1 MKRFMIA
8 GTNSGCG
15 KTTITCAVIQAMVNR
30 GLHTASFK
38 CGPDYIDPMFHSRII
53 GTAAHNLDSFFCDD
67 NTLRQLFTENSEN
80 ADISVSEGVMG
91 FYDGV
96 GDGDRGSSH
105 SVSEI
110 LKIPAVIVID
120 CKGMS
125 SSIGAVMKG
134 FLEYKKN
141 LIAGFIFNRL
151 PESLAGMAQQLCN
164 ELNTEFLGFFP
175 VCREAEL
182 KSRHLGLVTAAEV
195 TELKEKMQLL
205 SEIAEK
211 NIDIERLIS
220 LSENV
225 SFPEYTPLNIS
236 GISVAENVTVAVAR
250 DKAFSFIYE
259 DNLNLLKKLGC
270 RIEYFSPLEDCE
282 IPENAAGII
291 ISGGYPEL
299 YAEQLS
305 QNSPMICDV
314 RKKISGGMPVI
325 AECGG
330 FMYLHSTLEADKGAE
345 YAMAGIIPG
354 KAFKTNRLQRFGYI
368 NMQAERDGLLCQAD
382 EIISAHEF
390 HRWDSTAC
398 GEDFTAV
405 KTSSGKE
412 WKCGH
417 FSKNIYA
424 GFPHIYF
431 YSAPETAA
439 NFVKRCVEY
448 INEKTE

>member
-15 KTTITCAVIQAMVNR
+15 KTTITCAVLQALVNR
-30 GLHTASFK
+30 GLRTVSFK

-53 GTAAHNLDSFFCDD
+53 GTAAYNLDSFFCNDS
-67 NTLRQLFTENSEN
+67 TLRQLFAENSEN
-80 ADISVSEGVMG
+80 ADISVVEGVMG
-91 FYDGV
+91 FYDGA
-96 GDGDRGSSH
+96 GDRGSSR
-105 SVSEI
+105 SVSDI
-110 LKIPAVIVID
+110 LNIPVVIVID

-134 FLEYKKN
+134 FLEYKNN

-151 PESLAGMAQQLCN
+151 PENLTGLARQLCD
-164 ELNTEFLGFFP
+164 ELNTEFLGYFP
-175 VCREAEL
+175 LCPEAEL
-182 KSRHLGLVTAAEV
+182 KSRHLGLVAAEEV
-195 TELKEKMQLL
+195 MGLKEKMQQL

-225 SFPEYTPLNIS
+225 SCPDHTPLSIPKI
-236 GISVAENVTVAVAR
+236 GGAENVTIAAAR

-259 DNLNLLKKLGC
+259 DNINLLKKLGC
-270 RIEYFSPLEDCE
+270 RIRYFSPLEDRKL
-282 IPENAAGII
+282 PENAGGII

-305 QNSPMICDV
+305 ENVSMLRDI
-314 RKKISGGMPVI
+314 REKISGGMPVI

-330 FMYLHSTLEADKGAE
+330 FMYLHSSLEDDSGTE
-345 YAMAGIIPG
+345 HTMAGIIPG
-354 KAFKTNRLQRFGYI
+354 KAYKTNRLQRFGYI
-368 NMQAERDGLLCQAD
+368 NMFAERDGLLCRTG
-382 EIISAHEF
+382 EKITAHEF

-398 GEDFTAV
+398 GEDFRAV
-405 KTSSGKE
+405 KASSGKE
-412 WKCGH
+412 WKCGY
-417 FSKNIYA
+417 SGKNIYA